1 MRKNGALVCAALSL
15 LLLVSA
21 TGGGRA
27 QDSETITR
35 EAVIGVLQT
44 AFPELDAADI
54 KIKLLKKLTSRVKV
68 NLEIGGRNAIL
79 YLKWQRHEGE
89 YRWWFEFDRKRSL
102 IYLSKTTGSARDG
115 APRERQDVAASRT
128 ATAEEQKESRD
139 RTETITVKQ
148 EAASTTAVAEAGEH
162 AAESA
167 TVSKTEQPQKETAA
181 EAETTAEKAETGEE
195 VAKTDTGEPAIG
207 TQVAFAV
214 GSSATNKQFLTA
226 LVTVVA
232 KGEDKYYS
240 DFLLRPGEVAEK
252 VPKERFENITSV
264 WRDQCSAVHAELKE
278 VANIEVTRIILR
290 RAHSDEVEKA
300 TIERLRKTV
309 PGIREIFTFVG
320 IDLSLD
326 GAPAHIR
333 IGGLMRTDGG
343 WRVGGRMEIG
353 KGETPES

>member
-15 LLLVSA
+15 LLLVWVA
-21 TGGGRA
+21 AAGRA
-27 QDSETITR
+27 QDSEPITHK
-35 EAVIGVLQT
+35 AVIGVLQT

-68 NLEIGGRNAIL
+68 NLEIEGRNAIL
-79 YLKWQRHEGE
+79 YLKWRRHEGE
-89 YRWWFEFDRKRSL
+89 YRWWFEFDRTRSL
-102 IYLSKTTGSARDG
+102 IYLSKTTGSARSG
-115 APRERQDVAASRT
+115 APRERQDVAASHT

-139 RTETITVKQ
+139 RTETISVKQ
-148 EAASTTAVAEAGEH
+148 EAASTAAEAEAGEH

-167 TVSKTEQPQKETAA
+167 TVSKAEQPPEEIAA
-181 EAETTAEKAETGEE
+181 EAETAAEEAESGEE
-195 VAKTDTGEPAIG
+195 DAKTDTGEPAIG
-207 TQVAFAV
+207 SQVAFAV
-214 GSSATNKQFLTA
+214 GPTATNMQFLTA

-252 VPKERFENITSV
+252 VPQERFENIISV
-264 WRDQCSAVHAELKE
+264 WRDQCSTVHAELKK
-278 VANIEVTRIILR
+278 AASIEVTRIILR
-290 RAHSDEVEKA
+290 RARSDEVEKA

-320 IDLSLD
+320 IDLMLD
-326 GAPAHIR
+326 GAPTHIK

-353 KGETPES
+353 QGETPES